1 MSLTATCPR
10 CGEPAVDQRGWA
22 CPLHGVISPLWG
34 PETPD
39 YDALI
44 EHLGRA
50 GGLPSWIPWPLK
62 EGGAISDFGSVVGP
76 SASFATCT
84 FMSDVEGLVEF
95 TVLTEEPGVGLGARC
110 AGVPGWQPSPD
121 LRVQPRAASVRIDGH
136 PIALWPVST
145 AASADDAADF
155 ARGPAPSDELLDR
168 SVFVGEAEGR
178 WLWVVLRPA
187 SAALLLLDD
196 WSLQDLGALGAAAL
210 LDLPFRT
217 APRGW

>member
-1 MSLTATCPR
+1 MPLIPTCPR
-10 CGEPAVDQRGWA
+10 CGEPAVEQSGWV
-22 CPLHGVISPLWG
+22 CLRHGSVSPLWG

-39 YDALI
+39 YDTLI
-44 EHLGRA
+44 EHLERA
-50 GGLPSWIPWPLK
+50 GGLPSWIPWPLG
-62 EGGAISDFGSVVGP
+62 EAGAVSDFGFVVGP
-76 SASFATCT
+76 SACFATCT
-84 FMSDVEGLVEF
+84 FMSDVEGLVEI

-121 LRVQPRAASVRIDGH
+121 LRLQPRAATLRIDGH

-145 AASADDAADF
+145 AAQADDAAGT
-155 ARGPAPSDELLDR
+155 ARGTPGTDEVLDR

-196 WSLQDLGALGAAAL
+196 WELQDLGSLGPAAL
-210 LDLPFRT
+210 LDLPFRP
-217 APRGW
+217 AARGL